1 MRIHE
6 RFDELRQRNEAALI
20 LYYPAGYPTLP
31 SSFDTIQTMA
41 KNGADIIEIGIPFS
55 DPIADGTT
63 IQSASQTALRNG
75 VTLEKTI
82 THLKAI
88 SVDCP
93 LVVMSYLN
101 PLLAYGMERLLNDF
115 LETGVTGLIIP
126 DLPVEEANEVK
137 SLCQKYHI
145 DLIFLVT
152 PASSKKRI
160 RMVAEISE
168 GFIYSVSLT
177 GTTGA
182 RDSLSTNVVQ
192 FLDTVK
198 SMTKKPVAVGFGIS
212 TPQHIELLR
221 DHIDG
226 VIIGSRMIKAVMQNE
241 DIENLVS
248 VFKNATIRT

>member
-1 MRIHE
+1 
-6 RFDELRQRNEAALI
+6 
-20 LYYPAGYPTLP
+20 
-31 SSFDTIQTMA
+31 
-41 KNGADIIEIGIPFS
+41 
-55 DPIADGTT
+55 
-63 IQSASQTALRNG
+63 
-75 VTLEKTI
+75 
-82 THLKAI
+82 
-88 SVDCP
+88 
-93 LVVMSYLN
+93 
-101 PLLAYGMERLLNDF
+101 
-115 LETGVTGLIIP
+115 
-126 DLPVEEANEVK
+126 
-137 SLCQKYHI
+137 
-145 DLIFLVT
+145 
-152 PASSKKRI
+152 
-160 RMVAEISE
+160 MVAETSE